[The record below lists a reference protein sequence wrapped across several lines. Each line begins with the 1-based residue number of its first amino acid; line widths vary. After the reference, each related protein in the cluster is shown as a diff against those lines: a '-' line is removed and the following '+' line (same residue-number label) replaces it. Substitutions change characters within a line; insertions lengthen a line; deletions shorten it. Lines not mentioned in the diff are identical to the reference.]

1 VNLPTG
7 EHGSS
12 QVAQRLLKLISR
24 ITLDEF
30 RWQDSRYS
38 SDSRLGRE
46 LLYLIAND
54 DWIRTTTEMLD
65 VSRSYAVD
73 ARIAI
78 DVDLDRI
85 SHEAF
90 HEDTGQI
97 WLPLFTTI
105 GGGVHQENAALT
117 VTDANGTELAPV
129 PQADVRHQ
137 IAAALAEIMVNFA
150 FARLPVT
157 ASPNLAARRPAAGR
171 DQRLLLS
178 AALFRLLSG
187 ETGEE
192 TVPSAPMRGTDRLS
206 QAKIQLTWL
215 LRPYVVELTDPTRQH
230 AGRLAERAARIIEAL
245 TGVVVVVV
253 GMDRRRSP
261 AILNVTAPSRAL
273 ELTSRQ
279 PWLVRW
285 LALLRPRAHI
295 RIDLLLPSADAD
307 RRIQVNL
314 PDGVSIDTRRTQAPT
329 QGLWIR
335 SGPPADA
342 RHLSELVTQLRQE
355 QDPQVRRCL
364 ADLAVAKADTLAETL
379 RQHYVVPTRVLSG
392 DDDAL
397 LSVTPDELA
406 DSTQQARSHL
416 AKVRAALDAVADG
429 ASTDE
434 LAAVWGEGIPLRR
447 SLLLGTAT
455 DSDEPRR
462 LNGRVRHIE
471 SGSQR
476 ITPDYARINVPVYVP
491 EGNSGPVARFAGI
504 MSALLMTAVLA
515 LFITRLSHPSTP
527 APSAEAIASVLTL
540 FAVILFTRLEIPD
553 RSTLRGLLS
562 FAGTSLVVMVLMPT
576 VLLGI
581 LIAFNST
588 GWTPVVDSIVT
599 LSAQVVFLFMLSWGP
614 FAPGAGT
621 NSRPAR
627 VLSTYAAGLGYAK
640 AGVLRSEWWRSTT
653 AGALVTGREA
663 HAYVVWEH
671 SGIRQRIREQVQ
683 TQPSLHKLLGTA
695 AVRARAQGQIQSL
708 TSRIGMERTGNRVTE
723 TGEVEETGEP
733 PSEWPPNLLA
743 LLRSGTAREALTFLV
758 FREPPEDWP
767 PPGGVRVPIDPDRLA
782 PIDEALE
789 PLDIWVGVGREH
801 EFAMVKD
808 HAIVTVLDCATGGG
822 LALVDIQMPAPPPVG
837 ADTGCLWARFRLGV
851 HDTEMERLGSFLSA
865 LRLRLEEDAAARRLL
880 VRTTPQGTI
889 RGIPIS
895 DAVAAPSPGDTP
907 VLAQDLDVVAIAVNN
922 GQATAT
928 ARDWRVLAICA
939 DAHDGI
945 ERRILASL
953 ARAEPHLR
961 LAAVSHAVLHGTTV
975 LLMLC
980 RDPDGGAGASLPETF
995 AADLPG
1001 AGVQVVVDEWQSSR
1015 DLGQNAPEPL
1025 LRVHAW
1031 SQDRPGML
1039 MDVLNSLRPALRA
1052 TLPGDPYGAVWHA
1065 LLTVAAGRATNARF
1079 TIRLR
1084 VAEET
1089 VEHWGGAEYG
1099 EIERDARSRALQKAT
1114 ERQSDGIEYGDAE
1127 NTVITVNLIR
1137 ALRLVGLEQVAVHPG
1152 DHRQRDALGAD
1163 RGADPGVGA
1172 AAEALGVHLLHHRGH
1187 PVVALGLALR
1197 HQPEVGD
1204 LRRGEQHRGRV
1215 RAGGGAGAAADAGG
1229 RVERR
1234 GGVLVRHRDRR
1245 RLGCR
1250 TGGRAHV
1257 PARLDDPVERGTVHD
1272 EVPEHRERPRAPRL
1286 DDDRVTVVEVP
1297 HVQLA
1302 GGGGLL
1308 RAVRGAVDDH
1318 RAHAADALAAV
1329 MVERDRVAPLADET
1343 LIEQVHHLE
1352 ERHVR
1357 LDPVDVVVGEPASL
1371 ARGMLPPD
1379 ADRQLHL

>member
-1 VNLPTG
+1 VNLPTSG
-7 EHGSS
+7 QGSS
-12 QVAQRLLKLISR
+12 QVAHRLLKLISR
-24 ITLDEF
+24 ITVDEF
-30 RWQDSRYS
+30 RWQDSHYS

-54 DWIRTTTEMLD
+54 DWIRTTTERLD

-73 ARIAI
+73 TRIAI

-97 WLPLFTTI
+97 SLPLFTTS
-105 GGGVHQENAALT
+105 GHQENTTLT

-157 ASPNLAARRPAAGR
+157 ASPSPAARRPAAGR

-192 TVPSAPMRGTDRLS
+192 TLPSAPMRGADRLG
-206 QAKIQLTWL
+206 QAKEQLTRL
-215 LRPYVVELTDPTRQH
+215 LRPYVVELTDPARHH
-230 AGRLAERAARIIEAL
+230 AGRLAERAARIIEAF

-253 GMDRRRSP
+253 GMDRHRSP
-261 AILNVTAPSRAL
+261 AVLNVTAPSRGL

-279 PWLVRW
+279 PWPVRW

-314 PDGVSIDTRRTQAPT
+314 PDGVSLDTGRTQAPA

-335 SGPPADA
+335 SAPPPAA

-355 QDPQVRRCL
+355 QDPQVRRPL
-364 ADLAVAKADTLAETL
+364 ADLAIAKADTLAETL
-379 RQHYVVPTRVLSG
+379 RQYNVVPTRVLSG

-416 AKVRAALDAVADG
+416 ARVQAALNRVADG
-429 ASTDE
+429 AGTGE
-434 LAAVWGEGIPLRR
+434 LAAVWGEGIPVRR
-447 SLLLGTAT
+447 ALLLGTVT

-462 LNGRVRHIE
+462 LNGRVSQME

-476 ITPDYARINVPVYVP
+476 VTPDYARINVPVYVP
-491 EGNSGPVARFAGI
+491 EANSGPVARFAGM
-504 MSALLMTAVLA
+504 MSALLMTVVLV
-515 LFITRLSHPSTP
+515 LFITRLSHPATP

-562 FAGTSLVVMVLMPT
+562 FAGTSLIVMVLMPT

-588 GWTPVVDSIVT
+588 GWTPVVASIVM
-599 LSAQVVFLFMLSWGP
+599 LSAQLVFLFQLTWGP
-614 FAPGAGT
+614 FAPSAGT

-640 AGVLRSEWWRSTT
+640 AGVLRSEWWRSAT
-653 AGALVTGREA
+653 ASALVTGREA

-671 SGIRQRIREQVQ
+671 PGTRQRIREQLQ
-683 TQPSLHKLLGTA
+683 TQPSLHKLLATA
-695 AVRARAQGQIQSL
+695 AVRTRAQGQIQSL
-708 TSRIGMERTGNRVTE
+708 TSRIGMERGGGRVTE
-723 TGEVEETGEP
+723 TVEVEESEP
-733 PSEWPPNLLA
+733 LSEEWPPNLLA

-782 PIDEALE
+782 PIDEATE
-789 PLDIWVGVGREH
+789 PLDIWVGVASET

-808 HAIVTVLDCATGGG
+808 HAIVTVLECAARGG
-822 LALVDIQMPAPPPVG
+822 LPLVDIQMPAPPPVG

-865 LRLRLEEDAAARRLL
+865 LRLRLEEDATARRLL

-889 RGIPIS
+889 RTIPIS
-895 DAVAAPSPGDTP
+895 DAVTTKSPGDIL
-907 VLAQDLDVVAIAVNN
+907 VLARDLDVVAMATKP

-953 ARAEPHLR
+953 AKADPDTR
-961 LAAVSHAVLHGTTV
+961 LAAVSHAVLHGTAV
-975 LLMLC
+975 LLILC
-980 RDPDGGAGASLPETF
+980 RDTNGGAGASLPETF

-1001 AGVQVVVDEWQSSR
+1001 AGVQVVVDEWQSAR

-1025 LRVHAW
+1025 LRVHAR

-1052 TLPGDPYGAVWHA
+1052 ALPGDPYGAVWHA
-1065 LLTVAAGRATNARF
+1065 LLTVAGGRATNARF

-1084 VAEET
+1084 AAAET
-1089 VEHWGGAEYG
+1089 VEHWGSAEYG
-1099 EIERDARSRALQKAT
+1099 EIERDARSQALQKAT
-1114 ERQSDGIEYGDAE
+1114 ERQSDDMEYGTAE

-1137 ALRLVGLEQVAVHPG
+1137 ALRPVGLEQVAVHPG
-1152 DHRQRDALGAD
+1152 DHR
-1163 RGADPGVGA
+1163 
-1172 AAEALGVHLLHHRGH
+1172 
-1187 PVVALGLALR
+1187 
-1197 HQPEVGD
+1197 
-1204 LRRGEQHRGRV
+1204 
-1215 RAGGGAGAAADAGG
+1215 
-1229 RVERR
+1229 
-1234 GGVLVRHRDRR
+1234 
-1245 RLGCR
+1245 
-1250 TGGRAHV
+1250 
-1257 PARLDDPVERGTVHD
+1257 
-1272 EVPEHRERPRAPRL
+1272 
-1286 DDDRVTVVEVP
+1286 
-1297 HVQLA
+1297 
-1302 GGGGLL
+1302 
-1308 RAVRGAVDDH
+1308 
-1318 RAHAADALAAV
+1318 
-1329 MVERDRVAPLADET
+1329 
-1343 LIEQVHHLE
+1343 
-1352 ERHVR
+1352 
-1357 LDPVDVVVGEPASL
+1357 
-1371 ARGMLPPD
+1371 
-1379 ADRQLHL
+1379 